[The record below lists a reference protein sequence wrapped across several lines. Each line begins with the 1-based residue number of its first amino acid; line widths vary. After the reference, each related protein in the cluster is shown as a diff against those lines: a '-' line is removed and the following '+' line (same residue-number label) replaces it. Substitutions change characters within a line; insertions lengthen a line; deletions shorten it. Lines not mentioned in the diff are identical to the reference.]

1 MLFAIYKHVHVPAS
15 SSSPTNSGLHSS
27 HMNYSNYFTD
37 NNNLVIQ
44 IQSGAFFD
52 SLDKTKFCLCFN
64 DIDGRDSITASLHI
78 PITFCRVSNNK
89 QRET

>member
-1 MLFAIYKHVHVPAS
+1 MYMYPLLPPPLSCLPF
-15 SSSPTNSGLHSS
+15 TNSGLHSS